1 MGIRKSSRDI
11 NMNYQYEIILND
23 EKQESIITECD
34 NSSNNKEMW
43 FLTTFI
49 SYSEIWR
56 DNDSFVRTKKWIS
69 NNYPELLI

>member
-1 MGIRKSSRDI
+1 
-11 NMNYQYEIILND
+11 MNYQYEIILND

>member
-1 MGIRKSSRDI
+1 
-11 NMNYQYEIILND
+11 MNYQYEIILND
-23 EKQESIITECD
+23 EKQESIVTECD